1 MVDLVI
7 SVGLPPR
14 LLAPN
19 ERSHWGKRLRAK
31 NFYKE
36 HVARCALTKRPRRPM
51 QSADVTLKFYFP
63 DRRGLANDP
72 DNLLAQMKY
81 AFDALVGVRVLAG
94 DNQLTHQPV
103 ERYVDREN
111 PRVEIHL
118 KPEHVPVL
126 AQQGAKR

>member
-1 MVDLVI
+1 MADLVI

-14 LLAPN
+14 ILSPN
-19 ERSHWGKRLRAK
+19 ERPHPLARRRAK
-31 NFYKE
+31 NLYKE
-36 HVARCALTKRPRRPM
+36 HVARSALAKRPRRPM

-81 AFDALVGVRVLAG
+81 AFDALVGVHVLAG
-94 DNQLTHQPV
+94 DNQLQHQPV

-118 KPEHVPVL
+118 S
-126 AQQGAKR
+126 QQGEKR